1 MDVCK
6 RLRED
11 KGKDGE
17 VVMMCVEWE
26 RKIAIYS
33 QQSKGYGRGRG
44 GVMRRWDGVLNVLY
58 SQRRYG
64 R

>member
-1 MDVCK
+1 MGVCK

-26 RKIAIYS
+26 RKIALNRA
-33 QQSKGYGRGRG
+33 KVMVEG
-44 GVMRRWDGVLNVLY
+44 GEE
-58 SQRRYG
+58 
-64 R
+64 